1 MRDMDSARLRVVCYV
16 RVSTRE
22 QAEKGYSV
30 SEQQER
36 LKAYC
41 LAKDWL
47 VAQVI
52 TDPGFSGAK
61 LERPGMQ
68 QLISLVQ
75 AKKCD
80 AVLVWKLDRL
90 SRSQKDTLYLI
101 EDVFLKNG
109 CAFVSM
115 NENFDTSTAFGR
127 AMIGILSVFAQL
139 EREQIRE
146 RMAVGRVGRAKAG
159 LFHGGGFAPIGYDY
173 KTIAEGGAGL
183 VVNEYEAMQVR
194 EVFSLY
200 LQGWPVN
207 RIRKY
212 MAAHYTTKDGDWG
225 SDTTVRDVLK
235 NPLYTGKINWA
246 KKVYD
251 GQHEPLI
258 SQETFDAASAR
269 LATSS
274 WKRTCSDGM
283 ERNSPFKSTHLLGGI
298 IWCARCGAR
307 YFASGNYSG
316 RGENKHYW
324 PYYVCYSRAKSAKH
338 MIRDPN
344 CRNDRWAV
352 AKLDAIIEGEI
363 QKLAFDP
370 AALELAVSGPQQDE
384 DVAQRRAALQQRL
397 NDLRAQMGRVLDL
410 YQMGGSLPASMV
422 GDRVAKLQAEIDG
435 VEAAL
440 AEAVEEPPTRRLDA
454 ARVALVGAED
464 VLDNGTLDEKREL
477 VHSLIRR
484 IDLDGEN
491 IDIHWSFSPEA
502 AEVIPGRSA

>member
-1 MRDMDSARLRVVCYV
+1 MTNRTRKIVLRVPVTPEE
-16 RVSTRE
+16 RELIRQKMALLHTRN
-22 QAEKGYSV
+22 
-30 SEQQER
+30 
-36 LKAYC
+36 
-41 LAKDWL
+41 
-47 VAQVI
+47 
-52 TDPGFSGAK
+52 FSA
-61 LERPGMQ
+61 
-68 QLISLVQ
+68 
-75 AKKCD
+75 
-80 AVLVWKLDRL
+80 
-90 SRSQKDTLYLI
+90 
-101 EDVFLKNG
+101 
-109 CAFVSM
+109 
-115 NENFDTSTAFGR
+115 STAF
-127 AMIGILSVFAQL
+127 
-139 EREQIRE
+139 
-146 RMAVGRVGRAKAG
+146 GRVGRAKAG

-207 RIRKY
+207 RIHKY

-258 SQETFDAASAR
+258 SQETFDAAAAR

-274 WKRTCSDGM
+274 WKRICSDGM
-283 ERNSPFKSTHLLGGI
+283 ERDSPFKSTHLLGGI

-316 RGENKHYW
+316 RGENKRYW

-363 QKLAFDP
+363 RKLAFDP
-370 AALELAVSGPQQDE
+370 AALELAVSGPQQGE
-384 DVAQRRAALQQRL
+384 DAAQRRAALQQHL
-397 NDLRAQMGRVLDL
+397 EDLRGQMGRVLDL
-410 YQMGGSLPASMV
+410 YQMGGALSASMV
-422 GDRVAKLQAEIDG
+422 
-435 VEAAL
+435 
-440 AEAVEEPPTRRLDA
+440 PTPA
-454 ARVALVGAED
+454 P
-464 VLDNGTLDEKREL
+464 T
-477 VHSLIRR
+477 
-484 IDLDGEN
+484 
-491 IDIHWSFSPEA
+491 
-502 AEVIPGRSA
+502 